1 MKFFKVLGFSNLN
14 GNNTCLNLVVL
25 DYFYAL
31 DSHDAILCAMAFW
44 SGTLD
49 SHSAV
54 FAYEVGPESI
64 NNLGGATV

>member
-1 MKFFKVLGFSNLN
+1 MKFFKVLVFLNLN

-25 DYFYAL
+25 YHFYA
-31 DSHDAILCAMAFW
+31 
-44 SGTLD
+44 LD